1 MQFSFAILRFKN
13 AGHNEATGGS
23 GLVSSMRMGYEIAQI
38 ATEIY
43 LSGRLNESNSVDL
56 RKELLK
62 RIQMT
67 EIYRHLKKLAKV
79 SINIRR
85 TFFQVLDTPEKVD
98 AKWDSYLAPLMKN
111 AAEFF

>member
-1 MQFSFAILRFKN
+1 
-13 AGHNEATGGS
+13 
-23 GLVSSMRMGYEIAQI
+23 MRMGYEIGQI

-43 LSGRLNESNSVDL
+43 LLGRLDDLISVDFK
-56 RKELLK
+56 KELLK
-62 RIQMT
+62 RIQKT

-98 AKWDSYLAPLMKN
+98 AKWDSSLAPLMKN